1 MFDTQVMIASED
13 STFSQRLCAA
23 LALSDGLSIAGVHTS
38 GAGLMD
44 AIRQKHPD
52 VLLIDLMLPGVNT
65 LTILNELSQLP
76 ASQQPAIYVLS
87 SFASSETVAECDR
100 LGVSFFLRKPVDIPS
115 LIDLISRE
123 VSGGNLTVEA
133 EPKTADE
140 MGELTAAYGETIRNL
155 RGLIQDIQRTASD
168 VSTFAEQLTENA
180 SQSAQATQQ
189 VATSITN
196 VAASSSQQG
205 EAVSRS
211 LDDIHAMAQSLTGFE
226 HTAASSAAATQEV
239 AVALRVLTL

>member
-76 ASQQPAIYVLS
+76 AIQQPAIYVLS
-87 SFASSETVAECDR
+87 SFAS
-100 LGVSFFLRKPVDIPS
+100 
-115 LIDLISRE
+115 
-123 VSGGNLTVEA
+123 
-133 EPKTADE
+133 
-140 MGELTAAYGETIRNL
+140 
-155 RGLIQDIQRTASD
+155 
-168 VSTFAEQLTENA
+168 
-180 SQSAQATQQ
+180 
-189 VATSITN
+189 
-196 VAASSSQQG
+196 
-205 EAVSRS
+205 
-211 LDDIHAMAQSLTGFE
+211 
-226 HTAASSAAATQEV
+226 
-239 AVALRVLTL
+239 